1 MQNDDIPGDA
11 VEAGVVHTGLAV
23 LLGLVGVLLGL
34 QGVAVV
40 VHTGL
45 AVLLVL
51 VGVLLGL
58 QGVAVVLEDHGD
70 GAGRD
75 CQVGAAGALH
85 PDIIVNGRVYIHS

>member
-23 LLGLVGVLLGL
+23 LLG
-34 QGVAVV
+34 
-40 VHTGL
+40 
-45 AVLLVL
+45 L